1 MSRSAWPESVNHRHD
16 GSGSRFRATTR
27 PTREGRWK
35 CADGGGLDEAERI
48 RRFIWSLLGRCRKA
62 ECKEHSADGF
72 LVVMAEGPY
81 PIPSRTRKSS
91 PPAPMVLQGPPCGRV
106 GRRQIY
112 APDTQVSGASF
123 LVRLVISISL
133 GESARQL
140 RGQPG
145 SPRARTPARCRLRG
159 YHRERRAGSHTLGP
173 CRPPSRR
180 GRRCAERRA
189 WSSR

>member
-1 MSRSAWPESVNHRHD
+1 MSRSAWPGSVNHRQD
-16 GSGSRFRATTR
+16 ESGSRFRATTR
-27 PTREGRWK
+27 PTREDGNVQTV
-35 CADGGGLDEAERI
+35 ADSVRREESC
-48 RRFIWSLLGRCRKA
+48 RFIWSLLGRCRKA
-62 ECKEHSADGF
+62 ECEEHSADGF

-123 LVRLVISISL
+123 FGSSRHLDL